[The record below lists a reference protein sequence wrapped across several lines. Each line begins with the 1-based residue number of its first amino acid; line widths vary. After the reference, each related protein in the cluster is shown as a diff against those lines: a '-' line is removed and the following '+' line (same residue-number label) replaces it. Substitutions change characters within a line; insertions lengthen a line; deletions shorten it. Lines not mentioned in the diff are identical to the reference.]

1 MGKGEKI
8 VMKKI
13 LGFLIIVWS
22 VWFLEGCAYNQIEDD
37 MFMEET
43 ENVECVSEKIENEAQ
58 AEIGTENEYE
68 KDTSYEIHKI
78 YACKD
83 SLDMQELTDDLYFS
97 GDVTAIPVLQF
108 IFPNDSEKEDRI
120 NRMMIDRAFKTL
132 PMEQAWLNATEIQIT
147 YRSEKY
153 LCFEYISKAHISN
166 EFDFTKL
173 NFTLDLQQEQ
183 WVEYPLKEED
193 CFFFEDTNLY
203 KEMENYVEMTVEE
216 QSLLRGQTTYE
227 LYEQEM
233 KEKNVTFPV
242 VQVRGMSDEMKQKQ
256 INKLLREPM
265 LTLAE
270 DNQWT
275 EEKEDERKE
284 ILEGALIYI
293 PYKTE
298 EWLSI
303 LYIIPHGTGHY
314 YFQKADLE
322 MGITVNMQTGERYML
337 DDFFELYD
345 LNEWMSV
352 NGFGSIDYSGGCVL
366 GERRLAEKR
375 KKDEFYEGDDIITRL
390 TFPAQSWLSFYL
402 YDGRIVFVRCDYN
415 DYTIELPDIYE
426 YLKVDPWY

>member
-1 MGKGEKI
+1 
-8 VMKKI
+8 MKKI

-43 ENVECVSEKIENEAQ
+43 ENVECVSEKI
-58 AEIGTENEYE
+58 ENEYE